1 VREGNWKLW
10 VVQTPSGGS
19 ETFLFDLQKDVRET
33 NNLAAQNP
41 AVVAR
46 MKAAYTTWNAGNIAP
61 RFGSRSQDVKV
72 NGVSVRLA
80 F

>member
-1 VREGNWKLW
+1 MREGNWKLW
-10 VVQTPSGGS
+10 VAQTPSGGS
-19 ETFLFDLQKDVRET
+19 EMFLFDLSKDVGET
-33 NNLAAQNP
+33 RNLAARNP
-41 AVVAR
+41 TVVAR
-46 MKAAYTTWNAGNIAP
+46 LKEAFANWNKGNLAP